1 MPLLGA
7 LGPQGESMPAGD
19 NEKDFIGLLEGK
31 FGKGCLS
38 GKRRYTLSLDGFDQ
52 VEISVDQS
60 LDLED
65 GRRLLIE
72 IDSGNMAKLIAG
84 QYALLNGMNGDC
96 RDKTSF
102 LVVHYYTDNKTG
114 RDYTPQRTLK
124 NINAIQHFSNNES
137 WLKYNAIHI
146 RQFRELVHQSTNLA
160 ELADKV
166 WPNKARQGTQQSCAP
181 A

>member
-1 MPLLGA
+1 
-7 LGPQGESMPAGD
+7 MPAGD
-19 NEKDFIGLLEGK
+19 NEKEFLDLVEGK

-38 GKRRYTLSLDGFDQ
+38 GKCRYTLDLDGFDQ

-60 LDLED
+60 LKLQD

-84 QYALLNGMNGDC
+84 QYALLNGMNEDC
-96 RDKTSF
+96 RDKTAF
-102 LVVHYYTDNKTG
+102 LVIHYYTDSKTG
-114 RDYTPQRTLK
+114 RDYAPQRTLK
-124 NINAIQHFSNNES
+124 NINAIQHFSTNES

-146 RQFRELVHQSTNLA
+146 NQFRALVNQSGSLA

-166 WPNKARQGTQQSCAP
+166 WPNNTP
-181 A
+181 

>member
-1 MPLLGA
+1 
-7 LGPQGESMPAGD
+7 MPAGN

-31 FGKGCLS
+31 FGTGCLS
-38 GKRRYTLSLDGFDQ
+38 GKRRYTLNLDGFDQ

-84 QYALLNGMNGDC
+84 QYALLNGMNEDC

-102 LVVHYYTDNKTG
+102 LIVHYYTDNKT
-114 RDYTPQRTLK
+114 RVDYAPQRTLK
-124 NINAIQHFSNNES
+124 NINAIQHFSNNKR

-146 RQFRELVHQSTNLA
+146 KQFRELVHHSTNLA

-166 WPNKARQGTQQSCAP
+166 WPNKSRQEK
-181 A
+181 

>member
-1 MPLLGA
+1 
-7 LGPQGESMPAGD
+7 MPAGN
-19 NEKDFIGLLEGK
+19 NEKDFLDLLESK
-31 FGKGCLS
+31 FGEGCLS
-38 GKRRYTLSLDGFDQ
+38 GRLRYTLNLDGFEQ

-60 LDLED
+60 MDLED

-84 QYALLNGMNGDC
+84 QYALLNGMNKDC

-102 LVVHYYTDNKTG
+102 LVIHYYTDSKTG

-146 RQFRELVHQSTNLA
+146 NQFRELVREATSLA
-160 ELADKV
+160 DLADKILHG
-166 WPNKARQGTQQSCAP
+166 K
-181 A
+181 